1 MEPQQRSISTAIS
14 EDMLPVIAPSFT
26 DTGNYSAL
34 QTALKSAY
42 TWRINNTLRQGI
54 VALDHSENATLELLG
69 GPCRHPVGDLLVVPT
84 RQSSSLR
91 SNLVAGEI
99 PWLRNLE

>member
-1 MEPQQRSISTAIS
+1 
-14 EDMLPVIAPSFT
+14 MLPVIAPSFT
-26 DTGNYSAL
+26 DTGNYSTL

-42 TWRINNTLRQGI
+42 TWRTHNTLRQGI